1 MTGPHT
7 HDIRARPNCTN
18 SLRLNQSQS
27 GNYVDAALGSAAKT
41 VIPANAGIQGR
52 L

>member
-7 HDIRARPNCTN
+7 HDIRARPNWTN

-27 GNYVDAALGSAAKT
+27 GNYDAAALGSAAKT